1 MEVHMKHLNITYFL
15 FKDEHYN
22 YLLSGNKLK
31 LNPLGHRRP
40 KEYMLTD
47 DEVSQMLDYYVI
59 PLQELRNNYPYN
71 EAVYLDILDYED
83 DLMAFVDHF
92 VD

>member
-1 MEVHMKHLNITYFL
+1 MEVLMKHLNTPIFL
-15 FKDEHYN
+15 FKDEHYS
-22 YLLSGNKLK
+22 YMLIGNKLK
-31 LNPLGHRRP
+31 LDPLGRRKP
-40 KEYMLTD
+40 KEYTLTN
-47 DEVSQMLDYYVI
+47 DEVSQMLDYYVL
-59 PLQELRNNYPYN
+59 PLRKLRNDFPYN